1 MVRFLVVE
9 PIHSGSNLRFDM
21 SVAYLQLFIL
31 SVVVDV
37 SVDSEMLLI
46 IDFVN
51 LKIKSIQSFRCANR
65 GKVCVRVFVSMSD
78 RMCMSICVYSVFL
91 ILKPLVVKLIL
102 RHFHR
107 CFYMSSPL

>member
-21 SVAYLQLFIL
+21 SVAYLLFIL
-31 SVVVDV
+31 SVIVDV
-37 SVDSEMLLI
+37 SADSEMLLI
-46 IDFVN
+46 TDFVN
-51 LKIKSIQSFRCANR
+51 LKIKSIQSFGCANR